1 MPLTAQSET
10 PRFVTV
16 FDETYNQPD
25 ARAYYRMLWQLGYRN
40 HANAVP
46 VFRAVLAEIT
56 RLRGLTAPHVFD
68 FASSYGIVTALMKH
82 EISAEDFLE
91 RYSDRALD
99 GFEASGMIAADRC
112 WLDGKP
118 RRTPAARFSALDV
131 AENAVTYGTATGL
144 FEQGFVEDLQS
155 NDPSPALTRCLAD
168 VDLIVECGSVA
179 HLIPRALDRILHAA
193 KKRPWIV
200 TSPVRGNERAE
211 TFAVMRAHGLVVEDL
226 GLPPFEHRRFKTADE
241 RASAIAIAQA
251 AGHDTS
257 DFEETD
263 AFFARVYLA
272 RPRDEA
278 LPLSGSGVVSPL

>member
-16 FDETYNQPD
+16 FDETYNRPD
-25 ARAYYRMLWQLGYRN
+25 ARPYYRMLWQLGYRN

-46 VFRAVLAEIT
+46 VFRAVLDEIT
-56 RLRGLTAPHVFD
+56 RMRGLTAPHVFD

-82 EISAEDFLE
+82 EISAQDFLG
-91 RYSDRALD
+91 RYDDPALD
-99 GFEASGMIAADRC
+99 GFDASGMIAADRS

-118 RRTPAARFSALDV
+118 RRAPAARFSALDV
-131 AENAVTYGTATGL
+131 AANAVTYGKATGL
-144 FEQGFVEDLQS
+144 FEQGFIEDLQATA
-155 NDPSPALTRCLAD
+155 PSPALSSCLAD
-168 VDLIVECGSVA
+168 VDLIAECGSVA

-226 GLPPFEHRRFKTADE
+226 GLPPFVHRRFKTADE
-241 RASAIAIAQA
+241 QARAIAIAQA

-257 DFEETD
+257 NFEETG
-263 AFFARVYLA
+263 AFFAQVYLA
-272 RPRDEA
+272 RPPDEA
-278 LPLSGSGVVSPL
+278 LPLAGSGAVSPL